1 MHVKGAG
8 AASADI
14 RGPRS
19 ISASGYHNRMQPLAI
34 ATDAGPFGAVQDWQA
49 MLDRH
54 ACLFSELLPGSAVGF
69 VPREGSGIHPGKHV
83 AGVME
88 AGGAGEMLTW
98 AMEGE
103 RMRAGVRAYAGF
115 QEARVDLLFVADADG
130 LAAMR
135 GAVGGEALSVIK
147 RQIRAGTIMFFV
159 MKTKYQ
165 LQDAGYEDFLDSLG
179 LAFLGAC
186 R

>member
-1 MHVKGAG
+1 M
-8 AASADI
+8 AAV
-14 RGPRS
+14 
-19 ISASGYHNRMQPLAI
+19 ISR
-34 ATDAGPFGAVQDWQA
+34 FGELDDWQS

-54 ACLFSELLPGSAVGF
+54 AELFTEMTPGSAVGI
-69 VPREGSGIHPGKHV
+69 VPRAGSGIQAGKHV
-83 AGVME
+83 AGLND
-88 AGGAGEMLTW
+88 AIGGEMLVW
-98 AMEGE
+98 RVRDGHEAGMSAIHC
-103 RMRAGVRAYAGF
+103 RYAGVREAG
-115 QEARVDLLFVADADG
+115 VDLLFVADDDA

-135 GAVGGEALSVIK
+135 DALRHDTLSIMK
-147 RQIRAGTIMFFV
+147 RLIRKGNIMFYV

>member
-1 MHVKGAG
+1 MQDLALATG
-8 AASADI
+8 AA
-14 RGPRS
+14 
-19 ISASGYHNRMQPLAI
+19 
-34 ATDAGPFGAVQDWQA
+34 PFGAVQDWQA

-54 ACLFSELLPGSAVGF
+54 ADLFSDLVPGSAVGF
-69 VPREGSGIHPGKHV
+69 VPRAGSGIQPGKHV
-83 AGVME
+83 AGVVN
-88 AGGAGEMLTW
+88 AGGAGQMLTW
-98 AMEGE
+98 AMDGE
-103 RMRAGVRAYAGF
+103 RMRAGLRAYAGF
-115 QEARVDLLFVADADG
+115 QEAGVDLLFVADGQG

-135 GAVGGEALSVIK
+135 EAVGGEALSVIK
-147 RQIRAGTIMFFV
+147 RQIRAGAIMFFV

>member
-1 MHVKGAG
+1 MTVEQSPLIAVAG
-8 AASADI
+8 A
-14 RGPRS
+14 
-19 ISASGYHNRMQPLAI
+19 
-34 ATDAGPFGAVQDWQA
+34 PFGDLSNWQA

-54 ACLFSELLPGSAVGF
+54 ATLFSELVPGSAVGF
-69 VPREGSGIHPGKHV
+69 VPRAGSGIHPGKHV
-83 AGVME
+83 AGVMN
-88 AGGAGEMLTW
+88 AGGSGRMLTW

-103 RMRAGVRAYAGF
+103 TMRADIRDYAGF
-115 QEARVDLLFVADADG
+115 QDARVDLLFVADEDG

-135 GAVGGEALSVIK
+135 EAITGETLSIIK
-147 RQIRAGTIMFFV
+147 RQIRKGSIMFFV

>member
-1 MHVKGAG
+1 MT
-8 AASADI
+8 
-14 RGPRS
+14 
-19 ISASGYHNRMQPLAI
+19 I
-34 ATDAGPFGAVQDWQA
+34 AESTVFGGVDAWQA

-54 ACLFSELLPGSAVGF
+54 APLFSELLPGSAVGF
-69 VPREGSGIHPGKHV
+69 VPRAGSGIHPGKHV
-83 AGVME
+83 AGVMAA
-88 AGGAGEMLTW
+88 AGQGEMLRW
-98 AMEGE
+98 IMEGDA
-103 RMRAGVRAYAGF
+103 MRASMARYSGF
-115 QEARVDLLFVADADG
+115 QDAGVDLLFVADEAG

-135 GAVGGEALSVIK
+135 EALNGETLSTIK
-147 RQIRAGTIMFFV
+147 RQIRKGTIMFFV

>member
-1 MHVKGAG
+1 MNKV
-8 AASADI
+8 
-14 RGPRS
+14 
-19 ISASGYHNRMQPLAI
+19 PLA
-34 ATDAGPFGAVQDWQA
+34 AVERRPFGELTDWQA

-54 ACLFSELLPGSAVGF
+54 ATLFSELVPGSAVGF
-69 VPREGSGIHPGKHV
+69 VPRAGSGIQPGKHV
-83 AGVME
+83 AGVMN
-88 AGGAGEMLTW
+88 AQGAGDMLTW
-98 AMEGE
+98 AMAEMGMHANI
-103 RMRAGVRAYAGF
+103 RSYTGF
-115 QEARVDLLFVADADG
+115 QDASVDLLFVADEDG

-135 GAVGGEALSVIK
+135 EALSGETLSIIK
-147 RQIRAGTIMFFV
+147 RQIRKGSIMFFV